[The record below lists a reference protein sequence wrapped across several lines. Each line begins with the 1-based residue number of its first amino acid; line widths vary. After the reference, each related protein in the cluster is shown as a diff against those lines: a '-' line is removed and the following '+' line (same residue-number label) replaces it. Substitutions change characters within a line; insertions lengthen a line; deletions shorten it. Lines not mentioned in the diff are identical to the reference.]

1 MDNEK
6 NVNMNP
12 SDEGAQPKKKKWS
25 VVFHAQNS
33 QQNSLKMRP
42 QTPGAPKK
50 PAGTSAA
57 AKTPARPAA
66 ASGTAAA
73 APKKP
78 AAPAPEKPAEK
89 AAEKPVKAA
98 PAPETAAPVKAAE
111 EPAKPAKAPAKTAA
125 KTVEAA
131 EKKAAAKPAEA
142 AAAAPAEPVKAAEEK
157 AAEKPARKTV
167 KKTETEAAEVKA
179 PETKAPAAE
188 PPKAEEPPKPVRR
201 FVDMSKVRQAEQEA
215 KDRTERLAREQKER
229 REAAKNGTPRTDNRR
244 GTGTGQGGQGRFGQ
258 TGRGAYTQNANGE
271 TRAYH
276 SGGTGTFQRTG
287 NTYSQRIGATGS
299 QGFMKDKDDDQRPR
313 RPAGSGTG
321 RSSAPKAGGA
331 DFGGLGLSKNGK
343 NTKQTRTQQGSS
355 KTANSRYNKGDS
367 GELRRP
373 GGKTAKGKGIKDLD
387 RLAKETKAEPKEP
400 QIKTITIPEKL
411 TLKEL
416 AEAMKMQPAAIIKK
430 LFLEGKVYTVNQDLD
445 YDTAADIALDFDIVA
460 EKEETV
466 DVIAELLKDT
476 VEDKEENMVSR
487 PPVVCVMGHVDHGK
501 TSLLDAIRKT
511 NVTTGEAGGI
521 TQHIGAY
528 MVEINGRKITFL
540 DTPGHEAFTAMRM
553 RGAQATDIAILV
565 VAADDG
571 VMPQTVEAINHA
583 KAAGVEIV
591 VAINKIDK
599 PGANIDKVKKELSE
613 YGLIGE
619 EWGGSNVFVPVS
631 AKRGDGIEDLLEMVL
646 LVADVQELKADPK
659 RSARGLVIEAQL
671 DPTRGPVATVLVQKG
686 TLHVGD
692 NVAAGGSYGKIRAML
707 NDKGERVKEATPG
720 MPVELLGLS
729 SVPGAGEVFIST
741 KAEKDARAYAETFI
755 AEGRKK
761 LLEETKSKLTLD
773 DLFSQIQSGNMKELN
788 LIVKADV
795 QGSVEAVKT
804 SLMKLSNEQI
814 AVKVIHSAAGNI
826 SESDVTLASAS
837 NAIIIGFN
845 VKPDA
850 QARSVAEQ
858 EKVDIR
864 LYSVIYKAIE
874 DVEAAMLGML
884 EPEYEEQVIGHAVV
898 RQVFKASGIGN
909 IAGCFVL
916 DGKLQRGCKCRITR
930 GKDQLFDGNLA
941 SLKRFKDDVKEVAAG
956 YECGLVFEKFGEF
969 DVDDTIEAYAMVELP
984 RKLPSHK
991 D

>member
-1 MDNEK
+1 MENEK
-6 NVNMNP
+6 NINTNA
-12 SDEGAQPKKKKWS
+12 SDDSDKPKKKKWS
-25 VVFHAQNS
+25 VVFHTQNS
-33 QQNSLKMRP
+33 QQNSLKLRP
-42 QTPGAPKK
+42 QTP
-50 PAGTSAA
+50 
-57 AKTPARPAA
+57 
-66 ASGTAAA
+66 A

-78 AAPAPEKPAEK
+78 AAASAQTSAAAPAAKKQPASEEKPVTEAKAKTTTAGAGKADAEPVKTVKPEAKPEK
-89 AAEKPVKAA
+89 AAEKAA
-98 PAPETAAPVKAAE
+98 G
-111 EPAKPAKAPAKTAA
+111 KT
-125 KTVEAA
+125 A
-131 EKKAAAKPAEA
+131 EKKAESKTEAKANAAETAAGAEVPAAKETVP
-142 AAAAPAEPVKAAEEK
+142 EK
-157 AAEKPARKTV
+157 AAEAPATKPA
-167 KKTETEAAEVKA
+167 A
-179 PETKAPAAE
+179 P
-188 PPKAEEPPKPVRR
+188 EEPPKTIRR
-201 FVDMSKVRQAEQEA
+201 FVDMTRVRQAEQEA
-215 KDRTERLAREQKER
+215 KDRSERLAQQQKER
-229 REAAKNGTPRTDNRR
+229 REAMKNGTRPDGRR
-244 GTGTGQGGQGRFGQ
+244 SGGQGGQGRFSQ
-258 TGRGAYTQNANGE
+258 SGRGAYTQNANGE

-276 SGGTGTFQRTG
+276 SGNAGTGF
-287 NTYSQRIGATGS
+287 SQRQGGFGTRGTSGA
-299 QGFMKDKDDDQRPR
+299 FAKDKDDDSRTR
-313 RPAGSGTG
+313 RPAGAGNGRAGSGS
-321 RSSAPKAGGA
+321 RSGGA

-343 NTKQTRTQQGSS
+343 NTKQTRTQQGAS
-355 KTANSRYNKGDS
+355 KSAGSRYSKND

-373 GGKTAKGKGIKDLD
+373 GGKTAKGKGVKDLD
-387 RLAKETKAEPKEP
+387 RLAKEAKNETKEP

-430 LFLEGKVYTVNQDLD
+430 LFLEGKVYTVNQELD
-445 YDTAADIALDFDIVA
+445 YDAAADIALSFDVIA
-460 EKEETV
+460 EQEEKI
-466 DVIAELLKDT
+466 DVIAELLKDQI
-476 VEDKEENMVSR
+476 EDDEADMVPR

-501 TSLLDAIRKT
+501 TSLLDAIRKS

-528 MVEINGRKITFL
+528 MAEINGRKITFL

-583 KAAGVEIV
+583 KAAGVEII

-631 AKRGDGIEDLLEMVL
+631 AKRGDGIADLLEMVL
-646 LVADVQELKADPK
+646 LVADVQELKANPK
-659 RSARGLVIEAQL
+659 RNARGLVIEAQL
-671 DPTRGPVATVLVQKG
+671 DPTRGPVATVLIQKG

-692 NVAAGGSYGKIRAML
+692 NAAAGGCYGKIRAML

-720 MPVELLGLS
+720 MPVEVLGLS

-741 KAEKDARAYAETFI
+741 KSEKDARSYAETFI

-761 LLEETKSKLTLD
+761 LLEETRSKLSLD
-773 DLFSQIQSGNMKELN
+773 DLFNQIQSGNMKELN

-804 SLMKLSNEQI
+804 SLQKLSNDQVV
-814 AVKVIHSAAGNI
+814 VKVIHSAAGNI
-826 SESDVTLASAS
+826 TESDVTLASAS

-850 QARSVAEQ
+850 QARSIAEQ
-858 EKVDIR
+858 EKVDVR

-874 DVEAAMLGML
+874 DVEAALLGML
-884 EPEYEEQVIGHAVV
+884 EPEYEEQVIGHAVI

-916 DGKLQRGCKCRITR
+916 DGKLQRGCKCRIMR
-930 GKDQLFDGNLA
+930 GKDQLFDGPLA

-956 YECGLVFEKFGEF
+956 YECGLVFEKFGDFEP
-969 DVDDTIEAYAMVELP
+969 DDTIEAYAMVELP
-984 RKLPSHK
+984 RKLPTHK